1 MANGNFVVQNGLTV
15 GPLSIDATT
24 GSITTTGTVSVSGLA
39 VSAISQNNSSITIN
53 DTGSGSN
60 VTIIIDGTTEHT
72 VNSDGV
78 NLAGGDWYAINGTS
92 VLSSTTLGSGVIAS
106 SLTSVGT
113 LTSLAV
119 GAVTSSGTVIASTV
133 NAATIGNASAVFS
146 GASATLTGTVIAATV
161 NAATIG
167 NISANHWGTGTYLSS
182 LNASNLSSGTV
193 PSAQISGSYTGI
205 TGVGA
210 LTAGSIGSGF
220 TTIPVAQGG
229 TGVASSTGSVA
240 VVLSTSPTLV
250 TPVLGVATATSIN
263 KVAFTAPATGSTLT
277 IADGKTLTASNTLTL
292 TGTDSTS
299 FAFPGSSDTVVTLAA
314 TQTLTNKTLT
324 SPTLTTPALGTPASG
339 TLTNCTFP
347 TLNQNTTGSAA
358 TLTTTRAIYG
368 NNFDGSAALT
378 QVIASTYGGTGN
390 GFTKFSGPTATEKT
404 FTLPDAS
411 STIVVQGGA
420 LGTPSSGTLTNCT
433 FPTLNQN
440 TTGTAN
446 NITAYTINQ
455 NVGSSNSPTFTGV
468 TLPSIT
474 KNGTNG
480 SGDIGQALNTFA
492 TVYAT
497 TFSGVST
504 TAKYADL
511 AENYQADKFYPTGY
525 VLMFGG
531 ADEVTAAEA
540 NTTRVAGVVSSN
552 PAHLMNGGLT
562 GPNVVALALTG
573 RVPCMVIGPIAKG
586 DMLVSAGFGYARV
599 NNTPSMGQVIG
610 KAVGEY
616 PGTGKAIVEV
626 VVGRL

>member
-15 GPLSIDATT
+15 GPLTIDATT
-24 GSITTTGTVSVSGLA
+24 GSINTTGTVSVSGLA
-39 VSAISQNNSSITIN
+39 VSAISQNDSSITIT
-53 DTGSGSN
+53 DTGTGSN
-60 VTIIIDGTTEHT
+60 VRIIIDGTTEHT
-72 VNSDGV
+72 VDSNGV

-92 VLSSTTLGSGVIAS
+92 VLSSTTLGSGVTAS

-119 GAVTSSGTVIASTV
+119 GAVTSSGTIIASTV
-133 NAATIGNASAVFS
+133 NAATIGNASA
-146 GASATLTGTVIAATV
+146 TLTGTLSTAAQTNITSVGTLTSLAVGAVTSSGTIIASTV

-167 NISANHWGTGTYLSS
+167 NSGATLTGTLST
-182 LNASNLSSGTV
+182 A
-193 PSAQISGSYTGI
+193 AQTNI
-205 TGVGA
+205 TSVGA
-210 LTAGSIGSGF
+210 LAAGSITTGF

-229 TGVASSTGSVA
+229 TGVTTSTGSVA

-250 TPVLGVATATSIN
+250 TPVLGVASATSIN

-292 TGTDSTS
+292 TGTDASS
-299 FAFPGSSDTVVTLAA
+299 VAFGAGGTVLY
-314 TQTLTNKTLT
+314 
-324 SPTLTTPALGTPASG
+324 SGGALGTPSSG

-390 GFTKFSGPTATEKT
+390 GFTKFSGPTTTEKT

-440 TTGTAN
+440 TTGTAS

-455 NVGSSNSPTFTGV
+455 NVGSGNSPTFTGV

-480 SGDIGQALNTFA
+480 VGDIGQSGQAFA

-573 RVPCMVIGPIAKG
+573 RVPCMVIGPVVKG